1 MSLPAPPLSVSA
13 PAPPTIVSSPE
24 PPVRTF
30 APPSPVRLTAA
41 LDPLASTFSK
51 PVTFAV
57 SPELWSADDRLIVA
71 RRLTTR
77 VSVLAPPAIDTSRR
91 HR

>member
-1 MSLPAPPLSVSA
+1 MSLPAPP
-13 PAPPTIVSSPE
+13 SSCRHPLRQRLCRSTE

-30 APPSPVRLTAA
+30 TPPSPVRLTAA

-71 RRLTTR
+71 VPLTTR
-77 VSVLAPPAIDTSRR
+77 VSVLAPPAIDPSTPS
-91 HR
+91 